1 MKPEE
6 LARRLQTE
14 TLDKQRLM
22 SRIVITV
29 EGRSKRFTPVRT
41 GHLRRSITHRVERAG
56 ERGIVGTNVKYAPF
70 VHEGTRFMEG
80 RPFLEQGLAASR
92 ATIDQ
97 LLEEAGVQLFSRIA
111 R

>member
-6 LARRLQTE
+6 LARRFQTE
-14 TLDKQRLM
+14 TLDKVKLM
-22 SRIVITV
+22 SRITLTV
-29 EGRSKRFTPVRT
+29 EANTKPRVPVDT
-41 GHLRRSITHRVERAG
+41 GTLRRSITHRVERAG
-56 ERGIVGTNVKYAPF
+56 ERGVVGTNVNYAVY
-70 VHEGTRFMEG
+70 VHEGTWKMRG

-97 LLEEAGVQLFSRIA
+97 MLEDAGVELFTRIA

>member
-1 MKPEE
+1 MKPDE
-6 LARRLQTE
+6 LARRLTTE

-29 EGRSKRFTPVRT
+29 EGQAKRRTPVRT

-97 LLEEAGVQLFSRIA
+97 LLEEAGIQLFSRIA

>member
-6 LARRLQTE
+6 LAHRLTTE
-14 TLDKQRLM
+14 KLDKQRLM

-29 EGRSKRFTPVRT
+29 EGQTKRRTPVRT
-41 GHLRRSITHRVERAG
+41 GNLRRSITHRVERAG
-56 ERGIVGTNVKYAPF
+56 ERGVVGTNISYAVF
-70 VHEGTRFMEG
+70 VHEGTRFMEAQ
-80 RPFLEQGLAASR
+80 PFLEEGLAASR

-97 LLEEAGVQLFSRIA
+97 LLEEAGAQLFSRIA